1 MHNKLLVS
9 AAVLMVAGGIYA
21 TQGVGMV
28 SGQAA
33 PSTAKGQIEATLK
46 DTLKDGKKAAA
57 DTLKQRK
64 DTTDKAK
71 KKKDEYADL
80 IKKGGTVKEGL
91 FTVRHI
97 DDKWYFEVPDS
108 LLGRYLMC
116 VTRYTA
122 VPQNYGKYAGEE
134 VNEATVYFE
143 KRDYKT
149 LYMRAYV
156 LTQLADSTDRIAKTL
171 RASTIDPIVG
181 AFKIIGNSPKGKSC
195 IDVTNLFMQDNK
207 LMTSVTPSLRTAKTA
222 GLQSDRSYIDTM
234 KVFPINIEVATTR
247 TYSASSSRAAA
258 GATGAI
264 TLGMNTSI
272 VMLPREPMR
281 KRIWDKRV
289 GYFASSF
296 TRFSDAQHK
305 TEPEAFIARY
315 RLVPRDVKAYRAG
328 KLVEPVKPI
337 VYYIDPATPKKWV
350 PYLIKGI
357 EDWNV
362 AFEAAGFKNAIQAKP
377 WPNDPNMS
385 VDDARYCV
393 LRYLPAEIENA
404 YGPHVSD
411 PRSGEIIESH
421 ICWYHNVMSLLTKW
435 YMTQCGPLDKRA
447 QTMNFDDKLMGELIR
462 FVSSHEVGHTLGL
475 RHNMGASFATPVE
488 KLRDKAWVEA
498 HGHTV
503 SIMDYARFNYVAQ
516 PEDHVAPKGL
526 FPRIN
531 DYDKWAIK
539 WGYQYR
545 PEFKDEYQEKE
556 ALMRET
562 TQYLASHPRCWFAG
576 EGRDEDP
583 RSQTEDLSD
592 DNMRASDYGVK
603 NLKRVLA
610 GLPKWTHQDN
620 DQYTDLTDM
629 YESVR
634 DQFRR
639 YTGHVLKHIGGH
651 YLNNMPGRKPVEI
664 APAAMELKAVDW
676 LGRNLFD
683 APLWLYPTSL
693 TEKTGVN
700 ASTDIEN
707 QQSIALSRIVSASTL
722 VKIYNDSYVAP
733 GALRLDAYLDALFT
747 AVWKPLDG
755 RDALRDKMRRSLER
769 NYMARI
775 NTLLNPK
782 ENSSSSGAL
791 VILLSS
797 ALGSGSSEF
806 NANSDALLYVLQH
819 LDKIEQFA
827 QSQLGHST
835 GLDKLHYEDLLRQI
849 KLIRDRRT
857 TIK

>member
-21 TQGVGMV
+21 TQGVGMAA
-28 SGQAA
+28 GQAA
-33 PSTAKGQIEATLK
+33 PSTAKGQIEATLT
-46 DTLKDGKKAAA
+46 DTLKSGKKAAA

-143 KRDYKT
+143 KHDYKT

-247 TYSASSSRAAA
+247 TYAASPSRAAA

-498 HGHTV
+498 HGHTA

-516 PEDHVAPKGL
+516 PEDHVGPKGL

-610 GLPKWTHQDN
+610 GLPKWAHQDN

-629 YESVR
+629 YKSVR

-639 YTGHVLKHIGGH
+639 YTGHVLKHVGGH

-676 LGRNLFD
+676 LDRNLFD

-707 QQSIALSRIVSASTL
+707 QQSIALSRIISASTL

-733 GALRLDAYLDALFT
+733 GALKLDAYLDALFT

-775 NTLLNPK
+775 NSLLNPK

-797 ALGSGSSEF
+797 ASGSGSSDF

-819 LDKIEQFA
+819 LDNIEQFA
-827 QSQLGHST
+827 QGQLGHST

-857 TIK
+857 TVK